1 MTDVSYVPG
10 DRTAIVS
17 DCCWVLIDAAP
28 DSAVVTGI
36 WQQLEQGARLD
47 VLVASLLR
55 FGQVPDFVILA
66 AAQGCHHLICRG
78 RASAT
83 LVADGPPERVDG
95 TGLTTWLEC
104 RIAADVER
112 VVLGDP
118 PGGTGLRLPA
128 SAGVFLADSVS
139 VDLTAP
145 SRDRGPGAPSAPA
158 PAAASPAWGTN
169 GSAGGVGAPD
179 TILAR
184 AAPVVSGYA
193 APVSPG
199 RAGLGDTEVGPA
211 EDAGYDFLFG
221 ATQARTVE
229 GAAVRPADGEAVPPF
244 PLPAPEALEPL
255 PAPLPAPPV
264 GLPVG
269 REPSGRGPACREPS
283 GRGSAGREPS
293 GRGSVGP
300 GLAGPAGCGGLTG
313 SGGWT
318 DPDGLID
325 SVPWATDTGYAT
337 SAPGVPPGPG
347 ELRFI
352 DPRPAHA
359 AAADD
364 DGSTVM
370 RGDLG
375 RHAPWPAAPDRIG
388 PMVQAVLCPD
398 GHPNPPGSPACR
410 RCGGP
415 LPPQAPVTVPRPVLG
430 VLRLSTGDVITLD
443 RGVVMGRSPR
453 TDFDGPD
460 RPHVVKLP
468 SADGEISRTHLQ
480 VSLDGWHV
488 LITDL
493 NSTNG
498 TLVELPG
505 REPERLRPA
514 EPLPIQPGTQVILA
528 IGVDFCYEA
537 AE

>member
-28 DSAVVTGI
+28 DSAAVTGI

-66 AAQGCHHLICRG
+66 AAQGRHHLICRG

-95 TGLTTWLEC
+95 AGLTTWLEC
-104 RIAADVER
+104 RIGADVER

-118 PGGTGLRLPA
+118 LGGTGLRLPA

-145 SRDRGPGAPSAPA
+145 SRDRGPGTPSAPA
-158 PAAASPAWGTN
+158 TLAAPGPAALGMPGLAVLGPSGPAMLGPADGPVPSVLAGLPPSAAAPTAASPAWGAN

-199 RAGLGDTEVGPA
+199 RAGPGDTEVGPA
-211 EDAGYDFLFG
+211 EDTGYDFLFG

-269 REPSGRGPACREPS
+269 REPSGRG
-283 GRGSAGREPS
+283 SAGREPS
-293 GRGSVGP
+293 GRGSAGP
-300 GLAGPAGCGGLTG
+300 GLAGPAGRGGLTG

-325 SVPWATDTGYAT
+325 SVPWATDTGYAR
-337 SAPGVPPGPG
+337 SAPGAPPGPG

-375 RHAPWPAAPDRIG
+375 RHASWPAAPDRIG

-410 RCGGP
+410 RCGAP
-415 LPPQAPVTVPRPVLG
+415 LPP
-430 VLRLSTGDVITLD
+430 
-443 RGVVMGRSPR
+443 
-453 TDFDGPD
+453 
-460 RPHVVKLP
+460 
-468 SADGEISRTHLQ
+468 
-480 VSLDGWHV
+480 
-488 LITDL
+488 
-493 NSTNG
+493 
-498 TLVELPG
+498 
-505 REPERLRPA
+505 
-514 EPLPIQPGTQVILA
+514 
-528 IGVDFCYEA
+528 
-537 AE
+537 